1 MHDAGLALIR
11 SELLMLVGVAA
22 LLALALWIWRPALR
36 HSLRASWILLVLAA
50 VLQAI
55 ALAASMLNSPLVGDI
70 LRNGTTLVA
79 VWAAIQ
85 IGALAVFSWMLPA
98 LGLQVPRIAHDLS
111 MMGLSIGWLLVWLR
125 LLGVDASQLFATS
138 AVLTAVVAFAMQDTL
153 GNIMGGV
160 MLQLDHSLRVG
171 EWVYLDELSG
181 RVVDVR
187 WRYTEI
193 LTRNRETVVVPNSWL
208 MKNRFRVLRRP
219 VDGPL
224 VWRRWV
230 YFNVDSHAAPGHV
243 VQTLERAVLD
253 AGLQRVAEQPPP
265 NAVLMDMSP
274 GYGRYGLR
282 YWLTDPQF
290 DDPTDSAVRMHAL
303 AALAREGL
311 RLGMPLEERLMM
323 NEDDNWRSAGER
335 QDLNKRL
342 VAIRRLALFASLTEA
357 EHHMLAKH
365 LVHAPFAAGGTITR
379 QGAVAHWLYLI
390 VHGEA
395 EVFIETPQ
403 GRTLVAQLSDGS
415 FFGEM
420 GLLTGAPRSATVVA
434 RTDVDCYRLG
444 KEGFAEVLNARPDLA
459 QEVAEVLAQRKAA
472 TDARLEQTAANNG
485 QARPADLLQRMRAF
499 FALKG

>member
-36 HSLRASWILLVLAA
+36 HGLRASWILLALAGG
-50 VLQAI
+50 LQAI

-85 IGALAVFSWMLPA
+85 IGALAVFSWTLPS

-224 VWRRWV
+224 V
-230 YFNVDSHAAPGHV
+230 
-243 VQTLERAVLD
+243 
-253 AGLQRVAEQPPP
+253 
-265 NAVLMDMSP
+265 
-274 GYGRYGLR
+274 
-282 YWLTDPQF
+282 
-290 DDPTDSAVRMHAL
+290 
-303 AALAREGL
+303 
-311 RLGMPLEERLMM
+311 
-323 NEDDNWRSAGER
+323 
-335 QDLNKRL
+335 
-342 VAIRRLALFASLTEA
+342 
-357 EHHMLAKH
+357 
-365 LVHAPFAAGGTITR
+365 
-379 QGAVAHWLYLI
+379 
-390 VHGEA
+390 
-395 EVFIETPQ
+395 
-403 GRTLVAQLSDGS
+403 
-415 FFGEM
+415 
-420 GLLTGAPRSATVVA
+420 
-434 RTDVDCYRLG
+434 
-444 KEGFAEVLNARPDLA
+444 
-459 QEVAEVLAQRKAA
+459 
-472 TDARLEQTAANNG
+472 
-485 QARPADLLQRMRAF
+485 
-499 FALKG
+499 

>member
-1 MHDAGLALIR
+1 MLDAHQALIR
-11 SELLMLVGVAA
+11 VELLMLAGGAVM
-22 LLALALWIWRPALR
+22 LTLALWVARPALR
-36 HSLRASWILLVLAA
+36 HSLRASVILLVLTALLQGIAVAA
-50 VLQAI
+50 AELHA
-55 ALAASMLNSPLVGDI
+55 PLVAEI
-70 LRNGTTLVA
+70 FRHATTLVA
-79 VWAAIQ
+79 VWTAIQ
-85 IGALAVFSWMLPA
+85 VAALAVFSWMLPA
-98 LGLQVPRIAHDLS
+98 LGLQVPRIAHDLT

-171 EWVYLDELSG
+171 EWVYLDDLSG

-208 MKNRFRVLRRP
+208 MKNRFRVLRPP
-219 VDGPL
+219 VNAPL

-265 NAVLMDMSP
+265 NAVLLDMSP

-335 QDLNKRL
+335 QEMNQRL
-342 VAIRRLALFASLTEA
+342 AAIRSLALFASLTEA
-357 EHHMLAKH
+357 EHQMLAKH

-395 EVFIETPQ
+395 EVVIETPQ
-403 GRTLVAQLSDGS
+403 GRTVVAQLSDGN

-434 RTDVDCYRLG
+434 RTDVECYRLG

-459 QEVAEVLAQRKAA
+459 KEVAEVLAQRKAA
-472 TDARLEQTAANNG
+472 TDARLEQTAAANG
-485 QARPADLLQRMRAF
+485 AVRPADLLQRMRAF

>member
-1 MHDAGLALIR
+1 MPDASQALVR
-11 SELLMLVGVAA
+11 SELLWLAGMAT
-22 LLALALWIWRPALR
+22 LLALALQVWRPALR
-36 HSLRASWILLVLAA
+36 SGLRASWVLLLLTVLLQSVAVTAAAFNAPLAA
-50 VLQAI
+50 EL
-55 ALAASMLNSPLVGDI
+55 
-70 LRNGTTLVA
+70 LRNASTLLT
-79 VWAAIQ
+79 VWAVIQ
-85 IGALAVFSWMLPA
+85 IATLALFRWMLPG

-111 MMGLSIGWLLVWLR
+111 MMGLSLGWLLLWLR

-138 AVLTAVVAFAMQDTL
+138 AVLTAVLAFAMQDTL

-208 MKNRFRVLRRP
+208 MKNRFRVLRRTAEA
-219 VDGPL
+219 PL

-230 YFNVDSHAAPGHV
+230 YFNVDSHAAPSQV
-243 VQTLERAVLD
+243 LQTLENAVVD
-253 AGLQRVAEQPPP
+253 AGLQRVATQPPP
-265 NAVLMDMSP
+265 NAVLLDMSP
-274 GYGRYGLR
+274 GFGRYGLR

-290 DDPTDSAVRMHAL
+290 DDPSDSAVRIHAL
-303 AALAREGL
+303 AALAREGI

-335 QDLNKRL
+335 RENAKRL
-342 VAIRRLALFASLTEA
+342 AAIRSVALFASLSEA
-357 EHHMLAKH
+357 EHAMLASH

-390 VHGEA
+390 VRGEA
-395 EVFIETPQ
+395 EVVIDGPQ
-403 GRTLVAQLSDGS
+403 GRTVVAELRDGN

-420 GLLTGAPRSATVVA
+420 GLLTGAPRSATVIA
-434 RTDVDCYRLG
+434 RTDVECYRLD

-459 QEVAEVLAQRKAA
+459 QEVAQVLAQRKAA
-472 TDARLEQTAANNG
+472 TDARLEQSAASNG
-485 QARPADLLQRMRAF
+485 QTRPADLLQRMRAF